1 MLMVLLVS
9 PWPDHACIHIIYKQ
23 TCLNHEIFCIYSFY
37 QVTLMFSAT
46 MFLEFWKRR
55 QFELNYEWDLVDYDE
70 DRDLVRPEYA
80 AAVPREKLNPVTMK
94 MEPYQRQIPFNFL
107 KTTVA
112 KQILSSD
119 GFKISPIKS
128 ETIFCFD

>member
-94 MEPYQRQIPFNFL
+94 MEPYLSTRDRYSRL
-107 KTTVA
+107 AVSSVTVLFSVRN
-112 KQILSSD
+112 ILYN
-119 GFKISPIKS
+119 
-128 ETIFCFD
+128 T

>member
-1 MLMVLLVS
+1 MVLLVS
-9 PWPDHACIHIIYKQ
+9 PWPDHACVHVIYKQ
-23 TCLNHEIFCIYSFY
+23 TCLYHEIFCIYSFY

-94 MEPYQRQIPFNFL
+94 MEPYLSTRDRYSRL
-107 KTTVA
+107 AVSSVTVLFSVRN
-112 KQILSSD
+112 ILYN
-119 GFKISPIKS
+119 
-128 ETIFCFD
+128 T